1 MLLLA
6 VVLLAAPE
14 GLADKL
20 RHLDSADA
28 AWAPSPAPDA
38 SRVAFLTTLFGTRQ
52 AASMPGDGGY
62 PSQLTDEPG
71 GVVAVRYLPPEAG
84 RMVALVNR
92 GGRRRIVLLDESGA
106 PAVEIDPA
114 PGDQYLGGSSRD
126 GKRLF
131 YAVVDK
137 GAVSLRTLPLE
148 TRKPAEVAPPPPAA
162 GIQPPAGL

>member
-6 VVLLAAPE
+6 FVLLAAPE
-14 GLADKL
+14 GLAEKL
-20 RHLDSADA
+20 RHLASADA

-52 AASMPGDGGY
+52 AASMAGDGGY

-92 GGRRRIVLLDESGA
+92 GGRRRRCCRRCEGGLPSPIVRSM
-106 PAVEIDPA
+106 EI
-114 PGDQYLGGSSRD
+114 GSSI
-126 GKRLF
+126 
-131 YAVVDK
+131 
-137 GAVSLRTLPLE
+137 LRRARSFSGRSYGTSNATL
-148 TRKPAEVAPPPPAA
+148 
-162 GIQPPAGL
+162 